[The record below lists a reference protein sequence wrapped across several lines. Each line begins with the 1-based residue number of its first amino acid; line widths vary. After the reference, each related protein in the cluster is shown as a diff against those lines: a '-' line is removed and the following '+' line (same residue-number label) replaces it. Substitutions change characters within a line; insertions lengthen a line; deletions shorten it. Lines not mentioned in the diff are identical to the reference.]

1 VNEQLT
7 HRQILVIFS
16 GLMLGMLLA
25 ALDQTIVSTAL
36 PRITGDLGGLEH
48 LSWIISAY
56 LLASTIGMPLS
67 GKLGDLFGRKLVFQ
81 LAIVVFLVGSVLAG
95 LSQSMGQLI
104 VFRAIQGVGGGGL
117 MVLAMSIIAET
128 VPPRERGRYQGY
140 FGAAF
145 GLSSIAGP
153 LIGGAITDNL
163 SWRWVFYVNLP
174 VGLVALAVI
183 TFVVPAGTKHERPV
197 FDVAGTALL
206 TLGVSLLVLV
216 TTWGGVEHPWG
227 SPLILGMIVADVA
240 VLTAFVF
247 VELRATEPII
257 PVRLFRV
264 AAFRVSTSVSFIL
277 GVAMFGSLGFLPLY
291 LQTVTGSSATR
302 SGLALFPMMGGVLV
316 SSILSGRLITRTG
329 RYKVFPVLG
338 TALAFVGLALL
349 ATIDAHTARNAVSAY
364 MFVLGT
370 GIGFVMQVMILTT
383 QNAVPVSELGA
394 STGAVTFFR
403 EIGGSIGI
411 ATFGAVFTSSLAHR
425 MGSVPLD
432 SSLSV
437 ELIRHLPAAEQATVI
452 RAIAESVAHVFVFA
466 APVMLLAFIVTWTI
480 REVPLRRSTATV
492 EHGGTVEVV
501 PELEVVA

>member
-1 VNEQLT
+1 MNPQLT

-48 LSWIISAY
+48 LSWVISAY

-81 LAIVVFLVGSVLAG
+81 VAIVVFLGGSILAG

-104 VFRAIQGVGGGGL
+104 AFRAVQGIGGGGL

-145 GLSSIAGP
+145 GLSSVAGP
-153 LIGGAITDNL
+153 LIGGFITDNL

-183 TFVVPAGTKHERPV
+183 TFVVPTGERHERPI

-206 TLGVSLLVLV
+206 TLGVSLLVLI
-216 TTWGGVEHPWG
+216 TTWGGVEHGWG
-227 SPLILGMIVADVA
+227 SPLILGLIATDVV
-240 VLTAFVF
+240 VLTAFVL
-247 VELRATEPII
+247 VELRAAEPII

-264 AAFRVSTSVSFIL
+264 AAFRVSTSVSFIVGL
-277 GVAMFGSLGFLPLY
+277 AMFGSLGFLPLY

-302 SGLALFPMMGGVLV
+302 SGLQLFPMMGGVLV
-316 SSILSGRLITRTG
+316 SSIVSGRLVTRTG

-349 ATIDAHTARNAVSAY
+349 ATIDADTARNAVSAY
-364 MFVLGT
+364 MFVLGM
-370 GIGFVMQVMILTT
+370 GIGLVMQMMILTT
-383 QNAVPVSELGA
+383 QNAVPVSQLGVA
-394 STGAVTFFR
+394 TGAVTFFR

-411 ATFGAVFTSSLAHR
+411 ATFGAVFTSSLARR

-432 SSLSV
+432 SSLSID
-437 ELIRHLPAAEQATVI
+437 LIRRLPAAQQATVI
-452 RAIAESVAHVFVFA
+452 DAIAESVSHVFVFA
-466 APVMLLAFIVTWTI
+466 APVMALAFLVTWSI
-480 REVPLRRSTATV
+480 REVPLRGSTASV
-492 EHGGTVEVV
+492 EHGATVEVV
-501 PELEVVA
+501 PEMEVVA

>member
-1 VNEQLT
+1 VNPQLT

-48 LSWIISAY
+48 LSWVISAY

-81 LAIVVFLVGSVLAG
+81 VAIAVFLGGSILAG

-104 VFRAIQGVGGGGL
+104 AFRAIQGVGGGGL

-145 GLSSIAGP
+145 GLSSVAGP
-153 LIGGAITDNL
+153 LIGGFITDNL

-183 TFVVPAGTKHERPV
+183 TFVVPAGERHERPI

-206 TLGVSLLVLV
+206 AFGVGLLVLI
-216 TTWGGVEHPWG
+216 TTWGGVEHGWG
-227 SPLILGMIVADVA
+227 SPLILGLIATDAV
-240 VLTAFVF
+240 VLTAFVL
-247 VELRATEPII
+247 VELRAAEPII
-257 PVRLFRV
+257 PVRLFHL
-264 AAFRVSTSVSFIL
+264 AAFRVSTSVSFIVGL
-277 GVAMFGSLGFLPLY
+277 AMFGSIGFLPLY

-302 SGLALFPMMGGVLV
+302 SGLQLFPMMGGVLV
-316 SSILSGRLITRTG
+316 ASIVSGRLVTRTG

-338 TALAFVGLALL
+338 TALAFVGLCLL
-349 ATIDAHTARNAVSAY
+349 ATIDADTARNAVSGY
-364 MFVLGT
+364 MFVLGM
-370 GIGFVMQVMILTT
+370 GIGLVMQMMILTT
-383 QNAVPVSELGA
+383 QNAVSVSQLGVA
-394 STGAVTFFR
+394 TGAVTFFR

-411 ATFGAVFTSSLAHR
+411 ATFGAVFTSSLARR
-425 MGSVPLD
+425 MGSVRLD
-432 SSLSV
+432 SSLSID
-437 ELIRHLPAAEQATVI
+437 LIRRLPAAQQATVI
-452 RAIAESVAHVFVFA
+452 DAIAESVSHVFVFA
-466 APVMLLAFIVTWTI
+466 APVMALAFLVTWTI
-480 REVPLRRSTATV
+480 REVPLRRSTGAV
-492 EHGGTVEVV
+492 EHGATVEVV